1 MGSIKCPVLPDNITE
16 QLIDNIDPESHCLNM
31 YKYIEYNEKTLS
43 YDNRPLLEVG
53 QSPKKESENRE
64 TTNYFFFSRAARK
77 RNWVVQ
83 YGSLCRR
90 MKNRPTCQTSL

>member
-53 QSPKKESENRE
+53 QSLKKIVKILKPE
-64 TTNYFFFSRAARK
+64 TMS
-77 RNWVVQ
+77 
-83 YGSLCRR
+83 SLKIKINQR
-90 MKNRPTCQTSL
+90 